1 MTSTAGDQASAVWIS
16 STEGKADG
24 MTTGSPHF
32 GAVRRARAYEGIVEQ
47 IEEALRTGALRP
59 GDRLPSE
66 REMVAQFSVSR
77 PTVREAMRVLESS
90 GLVASRPGD
99 PRGPLVTPYT
109 SAELQKSMTRLA
121 NLDTISRLELLQFRV
136 TMEGSACRLAAVHRT
151 DEELVDMRSV
161 AHRLQEIADGG
172 EGSFGRAV
180 MDYHA
185 AIRRAARNKL
195 IEVCGNVVAEVMG
208 EVIDSR
214 LLRDPGRKKRLQRS
228 AGRAQLIIDAIA
240 AHEGPVAAE
249 LARSSIVE
257 YYVGDLNADE
267 RAQLAEYMSAS

>member
-1 MTSTAGDQASAVWIS
+1 MDFEHGG
-16 STEGKADG
+16 EGG
-24 MTTGSPHF
+24 GGVTTGSPNF

-66 REMVAQFSVSR
+66 REMVEQFSVSR

-99 PRGPLVTPYT
+99 PRGPLITPYT

-151 DEELVDMRSV
+151 EEELVEMRRAV
-161 AHRLQEIADGG
+161 QRLQDIADGG
-172 EGSFGRAV
+172 DGSFGRAV

-185 AIRRAARNKL
+185 SIRRAARNKL

-214 LLRDPGRKKRLQRS
+214 LVRDRERRERLQNS
-228 AGRAQLIIDAIA
+228 AGRAHLIVAAIA
-240 AHEGPVAAE
+240 AQKSSVAAD

-257 YYVGDLNADE
+257 YYIGDLNADE
-267 RAQLAEYMSAS
+267 RAELEEYMSTR

>member
-1 MTSTAGDQASAVWIS
+1 MAW
-16 STEGKADG
+16 EGG
-24 MTTGSPHF
+24 GGVTTGSPNF
-32 GAVRRARAYEGIVEQ
+32 GAIRRTRAYEGIVEQ

-66 REMVAQFSVSR
+66 REMVEQFSVSR

-99 PRGPLVTPYT
+99 PRGPLITPYT

-121 NLDTISRLELLQFRV
+121 NLDTISRLELLQFRL
-136 TMEGSACRLAAVHRT
+136 TMEASACRLAAVHRT
-151 DEELVDMRSV
+151 EQELVVMQSAV
-161 AHRLQEIADGG
+161 QRLQELADGG

-185 AIRRAARNKL
+185 SIRRAARNKL
-195 IEVCGNVVAEVMG
+195 IEVCGKVVAEVMG

-214 LLRDPGRKKRLQRS
+214 LVRDRGRRQRLQRS
-228 AGRAQLIIDAIA
+228 AGHAQLIIDAIA
-240 AHEGPVAAE
+240 AHKGSVAAD
-249 LARSSIVE
+249 LARSSIVD
-257 YYVGDLNADE
+257 YYIGDLSPDE
-267 RAQLAEYMSAS
+267 RAQLAEYMSVS

>member
-1 MTSTAGDQASAVWIS
+1 MQ
-16 STEGKADG
+16 GKADV
-24 MTTGSPHF
+24 MMTGSPHF
-32 GAVRRARAYEGIVEQ
+32 GAVRRSRAYEGIVEQ

-66 REMVAQFSVSR
+66 REMVQQFSVSR

-99 PRGPLVTPYT
+99 PRGPLITPYS

-151 DEELVDMRSV
+151 EEELVVMRWA

-172 EGSFGRAV
+172 EGCFGRAV

-185 AIRRAARNKL
+185 SIRRAARNKL

-228 AGRAQLIIDAIA
+228 AGHAQLIIDAIA
-240 AHEGPVAAE
+240 AHKGPVAAE
-249 LARSSIVE
+249 LARSGIVE

-267 RAQLAEYMSAS
+267 RAQLAEYMSVN